1 MAYSEDHIALAAEY
15 ALGTLDADE
24 RTQVE
29 TMMAVDEAFTAVVRG
44 WEYRLGVLNQMVGT
58 IEPRP
63 IVWENILR
71 EIAQAVSSQDSQQ
84 DSRQDS
90 QQGSSEAPPV
100 LSDAPPAVPEL
111 SSPEISPSEPSSGE
125 LPPQDAPAPEVQPPA
140 APQTDSDVIPEIAPQ
155 FIPQTHA
162 PDPRVA
168 LATPAPVVDD
178 TNVIY
183 LANRVRRWRN
193 VASAVGALAAALLVT
208 LSLQIFLPDALPGV
222 LRPAPRI
229 QTVEVKTPAAP
240 LSSPAQYVALL
251 QGQSGGPAFI
261 LTIDGATKNFTVR
274 KVGATPEPGKSFELW
289 LISDRLPRPRSLG
302 VIGGGDFTARPVLAG
317 YDADVVNG
325 ATYAVT
331 VEPSGGSPNGQPTS
345 APVFSGK
352 LIETVPPSQPQ
363 VPAKK

>member
-24 RTQVE
+24 RAQVA
-29 TMMAVDEAFTAVVRG
+29 TMMAVDQEFAAIVQA
-44 WEYRLGVLNQMVGT
+44 WEFRLGVLNQMVGT

-63 IVWENILR
+63 IVWENIRR
-71 EIAQAVSSQDSQQ
+71 EIAQKLSSQDSA
-84 DSRQDS
+84 
-90 QQGSSEAPPV
+90 EASPALP
-100 LSDAPPAVPEL
+100 DAPPPPLPEF
-111 SSPEISPSEPSSGE
+111 SSPEPSSPESPSPQPSSPE
-125 LPPQDAPAPEVQPPA
+125 DQQPVSPRSNSDAIPIFPPQFV
-140 APQTDSDVIPEIAPQ
+140 
-155 FIPQTHA
+155 PQTHA
-162 PDPRVA
+162 PDPSVM
-168 LATPAPVVDD
+168 PVMQVPMVND
-178 TNVIY
+178 TNVID
-183 LANRVRRWRN
+183 LESRVKRWRTI
-193 VASAVGALAAALLVT
+193 ASAVGALAAALLVT
-208 LSLQIFLPDALPGV
+208 LSLQIFLPDALPGA

-229 QTVEVKTPAAP
+229 QTVELKTPAAP
-240 LSSPAQYVALL
+240 LSAPAQYVALL

-302 VIGGGDFTARPVLAG
+302 VIGSGDFTARPVLAG
-317 YDADVVNG
+317 YDADLVNG

-331 VEPSGGSPNGQPTS
+331 VEQPGGSPNGQPTS

-363 VPAKK
+363 APANK

>member
-15 ALGTLDADE
+15 ALGTLDAGE
-24 RTQVE
+24 RAQVE
-29 TMMAVDEAFTAVVRG
+29 TMMAVDGEFAAIVQA
-44 WEYRLGVLNQMVGT
+44 WEFRLGSLNQMVGA
-58 IEPRP
+58 IEPQP
-63 IVWENILR
+63 IVWENIRR
-71 EIAQAVSSQDSQQ
+71 EIAQTASTQHPSQ
-84 DSRQDS
+84 
-90 QQGSSEAPPV
+90 
-100 LSDAPPAVPEL
+100 APPALSVAPPPPPEFY
-111 SSPEISPSEPSSGE
+111 SSEPSSPDSSTTGSSSPE
-125 LPPQDAPAPEVQPPA
+125 PPSLHVQQPTPSESSSDAIPIFPPQFV
-140 APQTDSDVIPEIAPQ
+140 
-155 FIPQTHA
+155 PQTHA

-168 LATPAPVVDD
+168 PVTQVPVIDD
-178 TNVIY
+178 TNVIR
-183 LANRVRRWRN
+183 LESRVKRWRTI
-193 VASAVGALAAALLVT
+193 ASAVGALAAALLVT
-208 LSLQIFLPDALPGV
+208 LSLQIFLPDALPGA

-289 LISDRLPRPRSLG
+289 LISDKLPRPRSLG
-302 VIGGGDFTARPVLAG
+302 VIGAGEFTARPVLAG

-331 VEPSGGSPNGQPTS
+331 VEQSGGSPNGQPTS

-363 VPAKK
+363 APAKK

>member
-1 MAYSEDHIALAAEY
+1 MAYSEDHIALAAEF

-24 RTQVE
+24 RAQVT
-29 TMMAVDEAFTAVVRG
+29 TMMAVDQEFAAVVQA
-44 WEYRLGVLNQMVGT
+44 WEFRLGVLNQMVGN

-63 IVWENILR
+63 IVWENIRR
-71 EIAQAVSSQDSQQ
+71 EIAQALSSQDSPQEP
-84 DSRQDS
+84 S
-90 QQGSSEAPPV
+90 QAPTV
-100 LSDAPPAVPEL
+100 LSDAPPPPLPEFYSPEP
-111 SSPEISPSEPSSGE
+111 SSPETSTTDPSMTGSPPTEPPSLDVPPPTSPE
-125 LPPQDAPAPEVQPPA
+125 SNSDAVPIFPPQFV
-140 APQTDSDVIPEIAPQ
+140 
-155 FIPQTHA
+155 PQTHA

-168 LATPAPVVDD
+168 PVTQAPVVDGS
-178 TNVIY
+178 NVIY
-183 LANRVRRWRN
+183 LEGRVKRWRTI
-193 VASAVGALAAALLVT
+193 ASAVGALAAALLVT

-229 QTVEVKTPAAP
+229 QTVELKTPAAP

-325 ATYAVT
+325 ATFAVT
-331 VEPSGGSPNGQPTS
+331 VEQSGGSPNGQPTS

>member
-24 RTQVE
+24 RAQVA
-29 TMMAVDEAFTAVVRG
+29 TMMAVDQEFAAIVQA
-44 WEYRLGVLNQMVGT
+44 WEFRLGVLNQMVGT

-63 IVWENILR
+63 IVWENIRR
-71 EIAQAVSSQDSQQ
+71 EIARTLSSQDLP
-84 DSRQDS
+84 
-90 QQGSSEAPPV
+90 EAPPV
-100 LSDAPPAVPEL
+100 LLEAPPPPLPEFDSPEPSTTESSTTRSPSSEPPSRDAEQPESNSDAVP
-111 SSPEISPSEPSSGE
+111 IF
-125 LPPQDAPAPEVQPPA
+125 PPQFV
-140 APQTDSDVIPEIAPQ
+140 
-155 FIPQTHA
+155 PQTHA

-168 LATPAPVVDD
+168 PVTQVPIVDD

-183 LANRVRRWRN
+183 LEGRVKRWRTI
-193 VASAVGALAAALLVT
+193 ASAVGALAAALLVT
-208 LSLQIFLPDALPGV
+208 LSLQIFLPDALPGA

-229 QTVEVKTPAAP
+229 QTVELKTPAAP
-240 LSSPAQYVALL
+240 LSLPAQYVALL

-302 VIGGGDFTARPVLAG
+302 VIGSGDFTARPVLAG

-325 ATYAVT
+325 ATYAIT
-331 VEPSGGSPNGQPTS
+331 VEQSGGSPNGQPTS